1 LERRSSFKASDFNT
15 EWKVPGMEQRGSFSS
30 FQMMD
35 GFQLEEFLYGDQ

>member
-15 EWKVPGMEQRGSFSS
+15 EWKVPGMEPRGSFSS